1 MFERY
6 LLCLFKQYCD
16 ARGLDINNMN
26 NMYSN
31 DFVDWI
37 VQNRSLLSTYMDYLN
52 ALGFDYPVDD
62 VVEVGKG
69 QYDSISRNG
78 VNLISIFAGTV
89 GQLNSRLFVDKGMPL
104 VLRQSRIITPREHII
119 LTHNPYFESEIL
131 SWYLIHNMGDKNII
145 VGMFGKLSDEDTKVK
160 VELLK
165 QLSKKMTDDYS
176 FDYDTNNGNYF
187 CSLNS
192 KRYIKRRIL
201 TKSR

>member
-89 GQLNSRLFVDKGMPL
+89 GQLNSRLFVDKGMTL

-131 SWYLIHNMGDKNII
+131 SWYLIHNMGDKNIS

>member
-31 DFVDWI
+31 DFVNWI
-37 VQNRSLLSTYMDYLN
+37 VQNKSLLSIYMHYLN

-69 QYDSISRNG
+69 QYDSIFKQG

-89 GQLNSRLFVDKGMPL
+89 GQLNSRLFVYRGMPL
-104 VLRQSRIITPREHII
+104 VLRQSKIITPREHII

-131 SWYLIHNMGDKNII
+131 SWYLIHNMGDKNIS

-160 VELLK
+160 LELLK
-165 QLSKKMTDDYS
+165 QLSKKITDDYS
-176 FDYDTNNGNYF
+176 FDYDTYNGNYF

-192 KRYIKRRIL
+192 KRYIKR
-201 TKSR
+201 KSLIKTR

>member
-89 GQLNSRLFVDKGMPL
+89 GQLNS
-104 VLRQSRIITPREHII
+104 
-119 LTHNPYFESEIL
+119 
-131 SWYLIHNMGDKNII
+131 
-145 VGMFGKLSDEDTKVK
+145 
-160 VELLK
+160 
-165 QLSKKMTDDYS
+165 
-176 FDYDTNNGNYF
+176 
-187 CSLNS
+187 
-192 KRYIKRRIL
+192 
-201 TKSR
+201 